1 MRYRLFPGA
10 IFFLAFWSIVLLGF
24 AAYYLLVVDNLVD
37 GLICFG
43 LALVNYI
50 LGVFFF
56 HRQVKLHG
64 MFSMN

>member
-1 MRYRLFPGA
+1 M
-10 IFFLAFWSIVLLGF
+10 LGF

-56 HRQVKLHG
+56 HRQVKASRDVFHELINFEMKG
-64 MFSMN
+64 KD